1 MSTHTNSKWREG
13 ERGIKER
20 ERKMPLQR
28 GKMLYKSCQHMPNTL
43 IAEGR
48 EKGEL
53 DAVKLDRQ
61 HYEQRKGKREREG
74 KGQGRA
80 LMDRPTKSTAAFTFV
95 SWDSCLHTIMHGS
108 L

>member
-53 DAVKLDRQ
+53 DAVKQARQ
-61 HYEQRKGKREREG
+61 TALRTEEGKERERRERTG
-74 KGQGRA
+74 E
-80 LMDRPTKSTAAFTFV
+80 
-95 SWDSCLHTIMHGS
+95 S
-108 L
+108 LDGPSNQEHHFC